1 VVTLG
6 TFDGV
11 HRGHRQLI
19 ETANRTSKAK
29 NLLSVAYTFDP
40 HPATVLA
47 PSKAPRLLLSIAD
60 RVRYLSELGIDV
72 VIVEPFTADFAAVKA
87 DDWLQ
92 NYLVACLQPQHLVVG
107 FNFSYGYQR
116 EGTPQ
121 TLVEAGQAESFG
133 VEVVSA
139 FEAEGEIVSSTR
151 IRRLIGQGEVALAA
165 KLLDRDFFVEGIV
178 IQGDQRGRTLGFPTA
193 NFREA
198 LTVTP
203 SFGVYAVRVSLNN
216 GSRYD
221 GVMNYGSRPTVSGGE
236 KLFEA
241 HIFDF
246 DEDIYGETIRVEL
259 RNKIRDE
266 KKFESLDALVE
277 QITHDVLAA
286 RELLK

>member
-1 VVTLG
+1 VTLG

-19 ETANRTSKAK
+19 ETANRAAKAQG
-29 NLLSVAYTFDP
+29 LLSVAYTFDP
-40 HPATVLA
+40 HPAIVLA
-47 PSKAPRLLLSIAD
+47 PSKAPKLLLDIDD

-87 DDWLQ
+87 NDWLQ
-92 NYLVACLQPQHLVVG
+92 NYLIACLQPQHLVVG

-121 TLVEAGQAESFG
+121 TLVEAGQAGTFG

-151 IRRLIGQGEVALAA
+151 IRRLISQGEVALAA
-165 KLLDRDFFVEGIV
+165 KLLERDFFVEGIV

-193 NFREA
+193 NFREPP
-198 LTVTP
+198 TVTP
-203 SFGVYAVRVSLNN
+203 SFGVYAVQVSLDR
-216 GSRYD
+216 GRRYD
-221 GVMNYGSRPTVSGGE
+221 GVMNYGSRPTVQGTE
-236 KLFEA
+236 NLFEA

-246 DEDIYGETIRVEL
+246 DEDIYGQKIRVEL
-259 RNKIRDE
+259 KKKIRDE

-277 QITHDVLAA
+277 QIGQDVLAA
-286 RELLK
+286 RESLK